1 MYRKSKSKQQTLCHV
16 ELLNDVIEPV
26 TLARTGPGGGGGG
39 GGGGD
44 VCTISGAHK
53 RREAAPRSVQQ
64 LRTAMS

>member
-26 TLARTGPGGGGGG
+26 TFARSAGPGRGGG

-44 VCTISGAHK
+44 VCTI
-53 RREAAPRSVQQ
+53 
-64 LRTAMS
+64 